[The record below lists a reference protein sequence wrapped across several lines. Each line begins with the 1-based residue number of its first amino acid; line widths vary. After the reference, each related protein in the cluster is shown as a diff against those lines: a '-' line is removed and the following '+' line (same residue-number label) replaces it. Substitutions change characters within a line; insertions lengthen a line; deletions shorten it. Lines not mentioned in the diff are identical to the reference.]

1 LAIMCGLSEIQSAF
15 SNNQIYPENSV
26 AKSPDTC
33 DTAVAI
39 ALPEIGNKTC
49 TAMEKF
55 LILVCSSKS
64 FSSGHFESV
73 SPWALI
79 WLTF

>member
-1 LAIMCGLSEIQSAF
+1 MCGLSQIQSAF
-15 SNNQIYPENSV
+15 SNNKIYLENSV
-26 AKSPDTC
+26 AKPPDNC

-39 ALPEIGNKTC
+39 GLPEIGKKTC
-49 TAMEKF
+49 IAMQKL
-55 LILVCSSKS
+55 LILVCSSTS

-73 SPWALI
+73 SLWALI